1 MRWSAITLVRYTAGA
16 ALLLAANT
24 GYTDAIS
31 FQGYSGLLESP
42 DASVTPEGEIRIHYN
57 NDVESTAALPTTRTI
72 DTAENYLF
80 SIGLW
85 DRVEIGG
92 RLAMAY
98 RDTGPRR
105 ARTDLSGNLK
115 IRLLEWRNIAIAAGI
130 ADFAG
135 EAQNLEARYGVGT
148 LTLPQFLDA
157 RLTLGFGA
165 GPDRLDGVI
174 AGAEVPITNF
184 ASLIADYDAEEAN
197 YGLRLQHRFSN
208 GITLRGTAGG
218 TTASGFDPSFGL
230 TLALPLDLSRSAPAP
245 HSMEVRASADSEAP
259 ANRPVQVTVGRDA
272 ATVPS
277 ASTAPRPPETDS
289 AKVIVSTDTPRNS
302 LIKWQRAGLMNEAGA
317 MTGTAGT
324 AVEYRYGIPLRELAS
339 DGTLQ
344 WSSSWKRLPHWL
356 EMPLRAEFRFEPFLR
371 SIVGT
376 ETGAFEYAL
385 AADSTARAQLPA
397 GIGAYL
403 TYTSALG
410 ESDDF
415 REGGRFANRQQESAL
430 RESAIQWAFH
440 PAPGLITLAT
450 YGQTRIEELDYDFMH
465 LEAALLL
472 GGGTHR
478 LRYAYGD
485 YQPFDE
491 LNFQDRSTKIAEYRY
506 FWRDPQVLFEVQ
518 HGEYFFDQE
527 GTKLEVSRFFGDIAV
542 HLFYHRDDDDRE
554 QAGFGFTLPLTP
566 GREPRLGPVVITGA
580 HDWRYAVSTTIN
592 DESGDNVLLP
602 TFLLEPVPQYNL
614 TDDIL
619 DRDRAFPAYVR

>member
-1 MRWSAITLVRYTAGA
+1 MRWSAYTPVQYAAAA
-16 ALLLAANT
+16 ALLAVTTT
-24 GYTDAIS
+24 GWTDSLS

-57 NDVESTAALPTTRTI
+57 NDVESVAALPTTRTI

-98 RDTGPRR
+98 RDTGRR
-105 ARTDLSGNLK
+105 RVRTDLSGHLK
-115 IRLLEWRNIAIAAGI
+115 VRLLEWRNLAVAAGI

-148 LTLPQFLDA
+148 LTLPAFRNA
-157 RLTLGFGA
+157 RLSLGFGA

-174 AGAEVPITNF
+174 AGAELPITGF
-184 ASLIADYDAEEAN
+184 ASLVADYDAEEAN
-197 YGLRLQHRFSN
+197 YGVKVHHRFSN

-218 TTASGFDPSFGL
+218 TTASGFDPSIGV
-230 TLALPLDLSRSAPAP
+230 TVALPLSLSQSAPAP
-245 HSMEVRASADSEAP
+245 QSTGRSASPRPST
-259 ANRPVQVTVGRDA
+259 ANRPLQVTVGGGRDNVPEPA
-272 ATVPS
+272 EPQGPRIDDSTTVL
-277 ASTAPRPPETDS
+277 
-289 AKVIVSTDTPRNS
+289 VSTDTPRNS
-302 LIKWQRAGLMNEAGA
+302 LIKWQRAGLINAEGRVADGAGS
-317 MTGTAGT
+317 
-324 AVEYRYGIPLRELAS
+324 AVEYRYGIPLRELTP
-339 DGTLQ
+339 DGDVR
-344 WSSSWKRLPHWL
+344 WSSTWRRLPDIL
-356 EMPLRAEFRFEPFLR
+356 EMPLRAELRVEPFLR

-385 AADSTARAQLPA
+385 AADSSARAQLPA
-397 GIGAYL
+397 GLGGYL
-403 TYTSALG
+403 TYTSAIT

-415 REGGRFANRQQESAL
+415 REGGRFARRQQESAL
-430 RESAIQWAFH
+430 RESAIQWALH

-485 YQPFDE
+485 YEPFDA
-491 LNFQDRSTKIAEYRY
+491 LNFPERTTKIAEYRY
-506 FWRDPQVLFEVQ
+506 FWREPQVLFEVQ

-527 GTKLEVSRFFGDIAV
+527 GTKLEISRFFGDIAV

-554 QAGFGFTLPLTP
+554 QAGFGFTVPLTTS
-566 GREPRLGPVVITGA
+566 GEPRVGPVVATGA
-580 HDWRYAVSTTIN
+580 HDWRYAISTTIN
-592 DESGDNVLLP
+592 DETGDNTLLP
-602 TFLLEPVPQYNL
+602 TFLLEPLPQYNL
-614 TDDIL
+614 TDDVL
-619 DRDRAFPAYVR
+619 DRDRAFPGYLQ